1 VLDVSNRESF
11 DKVSD
16 WNKRIQKV
24 FRPSIVK
31 VLIANKMDLNQK
43 REFEP
48 VEAHKLAK
56 DLGFLGYYE
65 VSAKENI
72 NVGKPIEDL
81 LQQLYFLSNPSSEH
95 FSIETSKT

>member
-1 VLDVSNRESF
+1 
-11 DKVSD
+11 
-16 WNKRIQKV
+16 
-24 FRPSIVK
+24 
-31 VLIANKMDLNQK
+31 MDLNHK
-43 REFEP
+43 RAFEP

-81 LQQLYFLSNPSSEH
+81 LQQLFFLSNPSSEN
-95 FSIETSKT
+95 FSVETAQT